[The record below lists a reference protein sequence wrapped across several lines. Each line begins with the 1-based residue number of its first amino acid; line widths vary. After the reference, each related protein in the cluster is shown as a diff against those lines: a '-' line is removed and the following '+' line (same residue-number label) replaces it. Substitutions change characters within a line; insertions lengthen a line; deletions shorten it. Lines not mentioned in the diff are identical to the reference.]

1 MIPLK
6 SLSMVNH
13 SASSSNQIALWQRR
27 RVLGRGLLAVAALAL
42 APGCGTFSRN
52 KGHRP
57 RNEIVV
63 SVADQRMGLYDAEGK
78 LVRTFDV
85 STSKFG
91 LGDTPGSYRTP
102 LGLHR
107 VAAKIGC
114 NAPMGAVFKSRRMT
128 GEVLPPDAPGRDPIV
143 TRILWLQGLESQ
155 NGNAYRRYIYI
166 HGTAEERNIG
176 KPVSYGCVR
185 MRSTDV
191 VELYNVVPVGAK
203 VRIIEGSLRGRPP
216 RRQRA

>member
-1 MIPLK
+1 MP
-6 SLSMVNH
+6 
-13 SASSSNQIALWQRR
+13 RR
-27 RVLGRGLLAVAALAL
+27 RRWGLGRVGWLLAVLVLAS
-42 APGCGTFSRN
+42 GCSSTRKDRGP
-52 KGHRP
+52 KP
-57 RNEIVV
+57 RSEIVV
-63 SVADQRMGLYDAEGK
+63 SVADQRRGIYDKDGK
-78 LVRTFDV
+78 MVRAFDI

-114 NAPMGAVFKSRRMT
+114 NAPVGAVFKSRRMT

-143 TRILWLQGLESQ
+143 TRILWLQGLETQ
-155 NGNAYRRYIYI
+155 NRNAYQRYIYI

-185 MRSTDV
+185 MRSVDV

-203 VRIIEGSLRGRPP
+203 VRIIEGSLRGREP
-216 RRQRA
+216 RRRG

>member
-1 MIPLK
+1 ML
-6 SLSMVNH
+6 NH
-13 SASSSNQIALWQRR
+13 SATPANPSPPWPRR
-27 RVLGRGLLAVAALAL
+27 RVLGRGLLAVAALAV
-42 APGCGTFSRN
+42 APGCGTFSRRKRDN
-52 KGHRP
+52 P

-63 SVADQRMGLYDAEGK
+63 SVADQSMGVYDAEGK
-78 LVRTFDV
+78 LVRTFGV

-114 NAPMGAVFKSRRMT
+114 EAPMGAVFKSRRMT
-128 GEVLPPDAPGRDPIV
+128 GEILPPDAPGRDPIV
-143 TRILWLQGLESQ
+143 TRILWLQGLEPQ
-155 NGNAYRRYIYI
+155 NRNAYQRYIYI

-185 MRSTDV
+185 MRSADV

-203 VRIIEGSLRGRPP
+203 VRIIEGPLSGRGR
-216 RRQRA
+216 RRRHRA